1 MEMSYSFGRLA
12 LTLIVC
18 CQFHSSNFFS
28 DPGSD
33 PFAREIWMNADW
45 NKDNKSLLYLSNT
58 MIRGED
64 GEEKKDMRVLSTS
77 FLKDESSVAK
87 LETSYKG
94 GLVYVTYTTKQLFGV
109 TKAVDGIKAIAVCRV
124 PPLVSTGV
132 KKLNTIFDPSKT
144 SERKRKEELAK
155 KQYHESF
162 GQLNLTKAYEK
173 IFELFWYSR
182 LPCFD
187 VKDISKEK
195 DDMSVIKRCY
205 WRGAMVDC
213 SLIFVTRPTDRGMCC
228 SFNVENAEK
237 IFKKTRYGSVTSELE
252 RRDKNKSF
260 GGVVNR

>member
-1 MEMSYSFGRLA
+1 
-12 LTLIVC
+12 
-18 CQFHSSNFFS
+18 
-28 DPGSD
+28 
-33 PFAREIWMNADW
+33 MNADW
-45 NKDNKSLLYLSNT
+45 NKDNESLVYLSNT
-58 MIRGED
+58 KIRGED
-64 GEEKKDMRVLSTS
+64 GEKKKDMRVLSTS
-77 FLKDESSVAK
+77 FMKDESSVTK
-87 LETSYKG
+87 TGISYKG
-94 GLVYVTYTTKQLFGV
+94 GLVYATYITKQLFGV

-132 KKLNTIFDPSKT
+132 KKLNTIFDPTKA

-187 VKDISKEK
+187 VTDFSKEK

-252 RRDKNKSF
+252 KRDRNKSF